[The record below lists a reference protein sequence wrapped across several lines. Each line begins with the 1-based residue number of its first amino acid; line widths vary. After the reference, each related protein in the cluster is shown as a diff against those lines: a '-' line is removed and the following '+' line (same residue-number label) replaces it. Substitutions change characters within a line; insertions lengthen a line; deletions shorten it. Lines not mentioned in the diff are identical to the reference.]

1 MNARADTIL
10 EHEALA
16 LLPARFAEAGF
27 TTERIEQT
35 LGGGRLSFAAADID
49 VYRRRL
55 TTGDPFSGLAR
66 LFLLGLSLDVAEA
79 EAALGSIGREPLER
93 AGLLEEV
100 DGGVRSTVKIVPHGD
115 LLIASDRDA
124 DGPTGSGWV
133 AGLHPPSV
141 TLAKLTVRREVSR
154 ALDVCTGNGIQA
166 LLASRHAETVVATDI
181 NPRALEIAG
190 LNCSLNGNSN
200 VELRQGSYFEP
211 AGNERFDLITCNPP
225 YVISPESTYVY
236 RDSGLPGDTVSR
248 LAAQEAAK
256 ALAEGGFAH
265 ILISW
270 AHPPDDPWSTL
281 KPWVDGRGCD
291 SWLLYFGSDDPVTHA
306 AAWLTPTA
314 RDTPES
320 FSEALDRWLDYLK
333 RLGIEAI
340 AHGAVI
346 LRRRSAGSNWTRTD
360 QISLDRLEQAS
371 DHILRVF
378 DAETYLQATDDRSL
392 LQARLALVPKHH
404 LEQTRTFAAG
414 KDELQSTVLALDEG
428 LAFRVALDDHT
439 TRLVAA
445 LDGRRILAE
454 ALNRQSIDLN
464 LSADDAARFHAE
476 ALQVVRRL
484 IQLGLLERLHQD
496 PDA

>member
-1 MNARADTIL
+1 V
-10 EHEALA
+10 
-16 LLPARFAEAGF
+16 G
-27 TTERIEQT
+27 
-35 LGGGRLSFAAADID
+35 
-49 VYRRRL
+49 
-55 TTGDPFSGLAR
+55 
-66 LFLLGLSLDVAEA
+66 EA
-79 EAALGSIGREPLER
+79 EAALGSIGREPLEQ

-100 DGGVRSTVKIVPHGD
+100 DGVVRATVKIVPHGD

-124 DGPTGSGWV
+124 DGPTGSEWV

-141 TLAKLTVRREVSR
+141 TLAKLTVRRDVRR

-200 VELRQGSYFEP
+200 VEFRQGSYFEP
-211 AGNERFDLITCNPP
+211 AGSERFDLITCNPP

-248 LAAQEAAK
+248 LAVQEASM

-270 AHPPDDPWSTL
+270 AHPPGDPWSTL

-306 AAWLTPTA
+306 AAWLKPAA

-320 FSEALDRWLDYLK
+320 FSEALDRWLDYLD

-346 LRRRSAGSNWTRTD
+346 LRRRSAGANWTRTD

-378 DAETYLQATDDRSL
+378 ETETYLQATDDRSL
-392 LQARLALVPKHH
+392 LQARLVLVPKHH
-404 LEQTRTFAAG
+404 LEQTLTLLAG

-439 TRLVAA
+439 TRLVAG
-445 LDGRRILAE
+445 LDGRRTLAE
-454 ALNRQSIDLN
+454 ALNRQRIDLN
-464 LSADDAARFHAE
+464 LTADEAERFQAE
-476 ALQVVRRL
+476 ALQIVRRL
-484 IQLGLLERLHQD
+484 IQLGLLERAHQHT
-496 PDA
+496 DA

>member
-1 MNARADTIL
+1 
-10 EHEALA
+10 
-16 LLPARFAEAGF
+16 
-27 TTERIEQT
+27 
-35 LGGGRLSFAAADID
+35 

-55 TTGDPFSGLAR
+55 ETGEPFAGLAS
-66 LFLLGLSLDVAEA
+66 LFLLGLSLDVGEA
-79 EAALGSIGREPLER
+79 DAALGSIGREPLEQ

-100 DGGVRSTVKIVPHGD
+100 DGVVRATVKIVPHGD

-124 DGPTGSGWV
+124 DGPTGSEWV

-141 TLAKLTVRREVSR
+141 TLVKLTVRRDVRR

-211 AGNERFDLITCNPP
+211 AGSERFDLITCNPP

-248 LAAQEAAK
+248 LAVQEASM

-270 AHPPDDPWSTL
+270 AHPPGDPWSTL

-306 AAWLTPTA
+306 AAWLKPAA

-320 FSEALDRWLDYLK
+320 FSEALDRWLDYLD

-346 LRRRSAGSNWTRTD
+346 LRRRSAGANWTRTD

-378 DAETYLQATDDRSL
+378 ETETYLQATDDRSL
-392 LQARLALVPKHH
+392 LQARLVLVPKHH
-404 LEQTRTFAAG
+404 LEQTLTLLAG

-428 LAFRVALDDHT
+428 LAFRVALDDQT
-439 TRLVAA
+439 TRLVAG
-445 LDGRRILAE
+445 LDGRRTLAE
-454 ALNRQSIDLN
+454 ALNRQRIDLN
-464 LSADDAARFHAE
+464 LTADEAERFQAE
-476 ALQVVRRL
+476 ALQIVRRL
-484 IQLGLLERLHQD
+484 IQLGLLERAHQHT
-496 PDA
+496 DA

>member
-10 EHEALA
+10 ERDALA
-16 LLPARFAEAGF
+16 LLRARFAEAGF

-55 TTGDPFSGLAR
+55 ETGEPFSGLVR
-66 LFLLGLSLDVAEA
+66 LFLLGLSLVVAEA
-79 EAALGSIGREPLER
+79 EATLGSVGCESLEP
-93 AGLLEEV
+93 AGLLEAV
-100 DGGVRSTVKIVPHGD
+100 DGDVRATVKIVPHGD
-115 LLIASDRDA
+115 LLIVSDRDA
-124 DGPTGSGWV
+124 DGRNGSEWV

-141 TLAKLTVRREVSR
+141 TLAKLTVRREVRR

-166 LLASRHAETVVATDI
+166 LLASRHAESVVATDI
-181 NPRALEIAG
+181 NPRALEIAA

-211 AGNERFDLITCNPP
+211 AGSDRFDLITCNPP
-225 YVISPESTYVY
+225 YVISPETAYVY

-248 LAAQEAAK
+248 LAVQEAAK
-256 ALAEGGFAH
+256 ALAEEGFAH

-270 AHPPDDPWSTL
+270 AHPPGDPWSTL
-281 KPWVDGRGCD
+281 KPLVDRRGCD

-306 AAWLTPTA
+306 AAWLKPAA

-320 FSEALDRWLDYLK
+320 FSEALDRWLAYLK
-333 RLGIEAI
+333 QLGIEAI

-346 LRRRSAGSNWTRTD
+346 LRRRSAGPNWTRTD

-378 DAETYLQATDDRSL
+378 DAETYLQATDDCSL
-392 LQARLALVPKHH
+392 LEARLVLVPKHH
-404 LEQTRTFAAG
+404 VEQTRTLVAG
-414 KDELQSTVLALDEG
+414 NDELQSTVLALDEG
-428 LAFRVALDDHT
+428 LGFRVALDEHT
-439 TRLVAA
+439 TRLIAT
-445 LDGRRILAE
+445 LDGHRTLAE
-454 ALNRQSIDLN
+454 ALNRQRIDLH
-464 LSADDAARFHAE
+464 LSADEVARFHSE
-476 ALQVVRRL
+476 ALQIVRRL
-484 IQLGLLERLHQD
+484 IQLGLLERPHQH

>member
-1 MNARADTIL
+1 VGEAD
-10 EHEALA
+10 
-16 LLPARFAEAGF
+16 
-27 TTERIEQT
+27 
-35 LGGGRLSFAAADID
+35 
-49 VYRRRL
+49 
-55 TTGDPFSGLAR
+55 
-66 LFLLGLSLDVAEA
+66 
-79 EAALGSIGREPLER
+79 AALGSIGREPLEQ

-100 DGGVRSTVKIVPHGD
+100 DGVVRATVKIVPHGD

-124 DGPTGSGWV
+124 DGPTGSEWV

-141 TLAKLTVRREVSR
+141 TLVKLTVRRDVRR

-211 AGNERFDLITCNPP
+211 AGSERFDLITCNPP

-248 LAAQEAAK
+248 LAVQEASM

-270 AHPPDDPWSTL
+270 AHPPGDPWSTL

-306 AAWLTPTA
+306 AAWLKPAA

-320 FSEALDRWLDYLK
+320 FSEALDRWLDYLD

-346 LRRRSAGSNWTRTD
+346 LRRRSAGANWTRTD

-378 DAETYLQATDDRSL
+378 ETETYLQATDDRSL
-392 LQARLALVPKHH
+392 LQARLVLVPKHH
-404 LEQTRTFAAG
+404 LEQTLTLLAG

-439 TRLVAA
+439 TRLVAG
-445 LDGRRILAE
+445 LDGRRTLAE
-454 ALNRQSIDLN
+454 ALNRQRIDLN
-464 LSADDAARFHAE
+464 LTADEAERFQAE
-476 ALQVVRRL
+476 ALQIVRRL
-484 IQLGLLERLHQD
+484 IQLGLLERAHQHT
-496 PDA
+496 DA

>member
-1 MNARADTIL
+1 ML
-10 EHEALA
+10 ERDALA
-16 LLPARFAEAGF
+16 LLRARFAEAGF

-35 LGGGRLSFAAADID
+35 LGSGRLSVAAADTE

-55 TTGDPFSGLAR
+55 ETGDPFAGLVS
-66 LFLLGLSLDVAEA
+66 LFLLGLSLEVAEA

-100 DGGVRSTVKIVPHGD
+100 DGGVRATVKIVPHGD
-115 LLIASDRDA
+115 FLIVSDRDA
-124 DGPTGSGWV
+124 DGPTGSEWV

-141 TLAKLTVRREVSR
+141 TLAKLTVRREVGR

-166 LLASRHAETVVATDI
+166 LLASRHAETVIATDI
-181 NPRALEIAG
+181 NPRALEIAA
-190 LNCSLNGNSN
+190 LNCRLNSIAN

-225 YVISPESTYVY
+225 YVISPESTYAY

-248 LAAQEAAK
+248 LAVQEAST
-256 ALAEGGFAH
+256 ALTEGGFAH

-270 AHPPDDPWSTL
+270 AHPPGDPWSTL
-281 KPWVDGRGCD
+281 KPWVDRRGCD

-306 AAWLTPTA
+306 AAWLKPTA

-346 LRRRSAGSNWTRTD
+346 LRRRSAGPNWTRTD
-360 QISLDRLEQAS
+360 QIPLDRLEQAS

-392 LQARLALVPKHH
+392 LQARLILAPKHH
-404 LEQTRTFAAG
+404 LEQTRTFAEG
-414 KDELQSTVLALDEG
+414 SDELQTTVLALDEG

-445 LDGRRILAE
+445 LDGRRTLAE
-454 ALNRQSIDLN
+454 ALSRQEADLN
-464 LSADDAARFHAE
+464 LNADDAARFHAE
-476 ALQVVRRL
+476 ALQIVRRL
-484 IQLGLLERLHQD
+484 IQLGLLERPHQH

>member
-1 MNARADTIL
+1 
-10 EHEALA
+10 
-16 LLPARFAEAGF
+16 
-27 TTERIEQT
+27 
-35 LGGGRLSFAAADID
+35 

-55 TTGDPFSGLAR
+55 ETGEPFAGLAS
-66 LFLLGLSLDVAEA
+66 LFLLGLSLDVGEA
-79 EAALGSIGREPLER
+79 DAALGSIGREPLEQ

-100 DGGVRSTVKIVPHGD
+100 DGVVRATVKIVPHGD

-124 DGPTGSGWV
+124 DGPTGSEWV

-141 TLAKLTVRREVSR
+141 TLAKLTVRRDVRR

-211 AGNERFDLITCNPP
+211 AGSERFDLITCNPP

-248 LAAQEAAK
+248 LAVQEASM

-270 AHPPDDPWSTL
+270 AHPPGDPWSTL

-306 AAWLTPTA
+306 AAWLKPAA

-320 FSEALDRWLDYLK
+320 FSEALDRWLDYLD

-346 LRRRSAGSNWTRTD
+346 LRRRSAGANWTRTD

-378 DAETYLQATDDRSL
+378 ETETYLQATDDRSL
-392 LQARLALVPKHH
+392 LQARLVLVPKHH
-404 LEQTRTFAAG
+404 LEQTLTLLAG

-428 LAFRVALDDHT
+428 LAFRVALDDQT
-439 TRLVAA
+439 TRLVAG
-445 LDGRRILAE
+445 LDGRRTLAE
-454 ALNRQSIDLN
+454 ALNRQRIDLN
-464 LSADDAARFHAE
+464 LTADEAERFQAE
-476 ALQVVRRL
+476 ALQIVRRL
-484 IQLGLLERLHQD
+484 IQLGLLERAHQHT
-496 PDA
+496 DA